1 MSNLSNQSA
10 VDLLSSLLSLIQNVN
25 ESVLR
30 SSKEVAQRLD
40 KLEEEITQQEEMIRG
55 LIDRFN
61 TNPTTAIGGNT
72 TAQGRW
78 ANIRPTYKH
87 PRGGENE
94 RYRQFSWGLIDTIG
108 QHVEGSNWDRSITQS
123 FQRNSRS
130 ISNLIASNGRK
141 HGNLPSNSTWI
152 DVISVAQTEMAR
164 LLEDMSVDL
173 FPLRACE
180 GQWGARLIMTEAFRR
195 TSTDTTPKKQAI
207 AESSV
212 SSLGASRL
220 TISQP
225 STIQEAESSRS
236 GQQRIACTSEHP
248 LPSPPRNIYAADDS
262 SSDSESAHE
271 NEPVQTTAEKV
282 YRDDFEV
289 RYC

>member
-1 MSNLSNQSA
+1 MGVGGSTNHYRSCLHWQHLNKKFIQEALLLPLYILHCSEKRDDMTGSWVVQIQQISDLLSCGLDCSSLPLFFQLIMSNLSNQSA

-195 TSTDTTPKKQAI
+195 TSTDTTPKKQ
-207 AESSV
+207 
-212 SSLGASRL
+212 GMN
-220 TISQP
+220 
-225 STIQEAESSRS
+225 
-236 GQQRIACTSEHP
+236 CT
-248 LPSPPRNIYAADDS
+248 
-262 SSDSESAHE
+262 
-271 NEPVQTTAEKV
+271 
-282 YRDDFEV
+282 
-289 RYC
+289 